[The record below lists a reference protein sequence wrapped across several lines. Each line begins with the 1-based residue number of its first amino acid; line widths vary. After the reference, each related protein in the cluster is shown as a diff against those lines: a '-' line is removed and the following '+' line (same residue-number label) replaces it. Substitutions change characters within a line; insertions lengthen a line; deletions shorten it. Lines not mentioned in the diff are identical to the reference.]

1 MRPIIGAPE
10 WDLGQVVASARIGEH
25 LSLRPLMA
33 ADQEGTF
40 VTFADG
46 WICLACWKP
55 NQRGAERCYRCKAPR
70 GAGPAKATP
79 EPSDPAA
86 QAVESSGAEAVPDIV
101 VAVPAMVFSWMGWIW
116 RKCAVLF
123 LILSVLLAIG
133 DLATGL
139 VGVGIAAVY
148 YLIGLVYRAI
158 ANGMRDRAL
167 WALLTGVVVAG
178 IPTAAHIY
186 VLFFA
191 QMSPLPAATPDV
203 VATIM
208 GVSVALS
215 WLSLAMNGSA
225 AGCALVG
232 LVLAV
237 VRPSPRRRPSQQV
250 PAG

>member
-1 MRPIIGAPE
+1 MLSMIGRPA
-10 WDLGQVVASARIGEH
+10 WDLGQVVASARISEH
-25 LSLRPLMA
+25 LPLRPLMA

-55 NQRGAERCYRCKAPR
+55 NQRGDERCYRCKALR
-70 GAGPAKATP
+70 GAGPATATP

-86 QAVESSGAEAVPDIV
+86 QAVESSRAEAVPDIV

-123 LILSVLLAIG
+123 LILSVLLAIV
-133 DLATGL
+133 DLATAL

-178 IPTAAHIY
+178 IPTATHVY

-191 QMSPLPAATPDV
+191 QMSPLPAATPEP
-203 VATIM
+203 VATIIA
-208 GVSVALS
+208 VSAALS

-232 LVLAV
+232 LVLVV
-237 VRPSPRRRPSQQV
+237 VRPSSKGLPSEQM